1 VWALP
6 SQARLDGAKG
16 TFIVANVHLI
26 AKPTKTCT
34 EKHWI
39 PGANK
44 YVKNRFKTT
53 AMMRV
58 LEQVVAKGGLPAVAP
73 PGESVAGSP
82 PPGKFVPWFVAG
94 DFNTLER
101 QVAKL
106 CAEASAAMN
115 VNVEALCHR
124 RADEQERR
132 DWVISGSALQ
142 LDSAPCVSAE
152 QAHFAVVVSLRA
164 GDTGEGVQGV
174 AVSSQTFSAAAK
186 KMLKQNRAQ
195 KAEYESLAQSAARAW
210 ESLKGAV
217 PSKPLITL
225 REGGDAMWLDYED
238 GHPMGLYRMA
248 VGYG

>member
-1 VWALP
+1 MWALP
-6 SQARLDGAKG
+6 SQAQFDGAKG

-26 AKPTKTCT
+26 AEPTKTCT

-39 PGANK
+39 PGADK

-58 LEQVVAKGGLPAVAP
+58 LEQVVAKAGLPAVPP

-94 DFNTLER
+94 DFNMLER

-124 RADEQERR
+124 RADEKERR
-132 DWVISGSALQ
+132 DWVISGSAFNSTRRLACQ
-142 LDSAPCVSAE
+142 LNKRTSPSWCRCGPATP
-152 QAHFAVVVSLRA
+152 
-164 GDTGEGVQGV
+164 G
-174 AVSSQTFSAAAK
+174 
-186 KMLKQNRAQ
+186 
-195 KAEYESLAQSAARAW
+195 KA
-210 ESLKGAV
+210 
-217 PSKPLITL
+217 SKASP
-225 REGGDAMWLDYED
+225 
-238 GHPMGLYRMA
+238 
-248 VGYG
+248 